1 MGSKRI
7 FAGLLLS
14 AVVGVTASGVTAS
27 GVALLDVTPLS
38 QTKDVSIKGGQ
49 TRDGQAMGISSKDEQ
64 SKDGQAK
71 DGQTTDGQTA
81 VKVEPGSEACSGC
94 HAEIYKS
101 YSSTV
106 MANASGLAANGLIT
120 GEFDDKISGVR
131 YRVYKQD
138 EHVWMSYERASEK
151 FSGQRELLYFIG
163 SGRKGRSYLFSV
175 QGFLFETPIN
185 WYSQE
190 GKWGMT
196 PAYADARQIPMNLP
210 ALMDCMNC
218 HGSGLQPPIA
228 GTDNKFSGPPFQHGG
243 ITCQRCHGVGEGHGE
258 NKPRSGASSSST
270 TSENVYSSNLN
281 SSRDGSSIV
290 NPGKLP
296 PDRRDA
302 ICMECHFEGTVVV
315 QQPGKE
321 VYQFQPGERLE
332 DYIHYFLLSG
342 NQPQK
347 AEALSQFEALS
358 LSACK
363 RKSGD
368 KMWCGSCHDPH
379 AEPAAAEKAA
389 YYRGKCL
396 ACHGEGF
403 AAKHHAD
410 KPDCTKCHMPALP
423 SKDVAHTEGT
433 DHRIMRYPNT
443 PPVPQLEVRGT
454 PGAPLVTFPARA
466 GGLATTRDFALAFE
480 TLAQRNVADAPQ
492 KAEQYLRKAVTER
505 PEDAVL
511 LAALGFVDQ
520 KNRNEKEA
528 RELYEQALKIDPLNN
543 DAATDLGILEARAG
557 NLRRAVDLWQGAF
570 VREPYRSAIGMNLAM
585 AFCAAGQKDVARRF
599 VERVLEFNPDYLKGK
614 QLLERLKEE
623 PVQCQP

>member
-1 MGSKRI
+1 MMRRTRLL
-7 FAGLLLS
+7 AGLWLGT
-14 AVVGVTASGVTAS
+14 VVGVTGAS
-27 GVALLDVTPLS
+27 P
-38 QTKDVSIKGGQ
+38 
-49 TRDGQAMGISSKDEQ
+49 
-64 SKDGQAK
+64 AK
-71 DGQTTDGQTA
+71 DAPTKSAQSQAAAAANIET
-81 VKVEPGSEACSGC
+81 GSEACSSC
-94 HAEIYKS
+94 HSEIYKS
-101 YSSTV
+101 YSKTV
-106 MANASGLAANGLIT
+106 MAKASGLAADGVIT
-120 GEFDDKISGVR
+120 GEFNDKTSGVR

-151 FSGQRELLYFIG
+151 FSGQDELLYFIG

-190 GKWGMT
+190 GRWGMT
-196 PAYADARQIPMNLP
+196 PAYAEAQQIPMNLP
-210 ALMDCMNC
+210 ELVDCMNC
-218 HGSGLQPPIA
+218 HSGGLEAPVA
-228 GTDNKFSGPPFQHGG
+228 GTNNKFSGPPFRHGG
-243 ITCQRCHGVGEGHGE
+243 ITCERCHGVGDGHGE
-258 NKPRSGASSSST
+258 SKGSSSVNSSSMNSSNT
-270 TSENVYSSNLN
+270 NSGNYSS
-281 SSRDGSSIV
+281 SDVSAIV
-290 NPGKLP
+290 NPAKLP
-296 PDRRDA
+296 ADRRDA
-302 ICMECHFEGTVVV
+302 ICMECHFEGAVAV

-321 VYQFQPGERLE
+321 LYRFQPGEKLA

-342 NQPQK
+342 NEPLK

-379 AEPAAAEKAA
+379 AEPAAEQKAA

-396 ACHGEGF
+396 ACHGEAF
-403 AAKHHAD
+403 AAKHHPD

-454 PGAPLVTFPARA
+454 PGAPLVPFPKSEA
-466 GGLATTRDFALAFE
+466 GLATTRDFALAFE
-480 TLAQRNVADAPQ
+480 TLAQRNVADVPQ
-492 KAEQYLRKAVTER
+492 KAEEYLRKAVTER

-528 RELYEQALKIDPLNN
+528 RELYERALKIDPLDN

-557 NLRRAVDLWQGAF
+557 DLRGAVELWQGAF
-570 VREPYRSAIGMNLAM
+570 ARVPYRSAVGMNLAM
-585 AFCAAGQKDVARRF
+585 AFCVAGQKDVARKY

-614 QLLERLKEE
+614 QLLAHLQEE
-623 PVQCQP
+623 PVQCRP